1 MWWRNL
7 RLLFGFSLFALSGGL
22 IPVLAQPLSLEQNLY
37 RSALEALRQQRTG
50 EAYALQA
57 RLGDYPLA
65 PYVTYY
71 DLYWQPQVAR
81 LAEVKQ
87 FMRRYP
93 GSYLASRLER
103 RYLHLLAQEQ
113 NWHDFLG
120 LRPAKPNSVDLQC
133 YYYRAQ
139 LAKGQRDLAFDG
151 AAALWLHGDSRP
163 GECDRLF
170 AAWRDAGR
178 LSDSQIWA
186 RQQLAFAQGNAALVK
201 YLSGLYQSTGWQRL
215 GKRITTLQ
223 ANPDRLFTLLPA
235 GREIRDRRLAE
246 LTLQRWANQDAPAV
260 LRTLPQAK
268 QRYGLRPPAVASVE
282 QAIARRLL
290 LDRSRQQRHWLDSRM
305 DKSWPAELLEL
316 RARVAIYESDW
327 PAVNRTI
334 ALMAPAQQGQSRWRY
349 WRGRAE
355 QQAGQTGAARH
366 QFELGRQ
373 ERSYYGFLS
382 AQQLGKPFFLQ
393 QTPLKRGL
401 DWKSASRRWDALL
414 RIEALLQLDET
425 DLAHAEWYYLVD
437 QVSYDEKLQLG
448 GLALAKGWH
457 HLAVQASIRAE
468 AWDVLELRFPTP
480 LSQTFSQFAQAR
492 ALEPSLLY
500 ALARQE
506 SALYPKAKSPVGA
519 TGLMQLMPAT
529 AKHTAKKWG
538 YPQPRPQQLVEPTL
552 NIRLGSAYLR
562 ELLDQYQGNRVLAT
576 AAYNAGP
583 GRVRQWRSS
592 AGMPMDAWVES
603 IPFRETRNYVQNVL
617 VYNVIYQQQLKRPL
631 RFLSEGELT
640 LRY

>member
-7 RLLFGFSLFALSGGL
+7 QLLFGFSLFLLVGGL
-22 IPVLAQPLSLEQNLY
+22 VPSHAQALSLEQTLY
-37 RSALEALRQQRTG
+37 RSALEALRQQRSG
-50 EAYALQA
+50 EAYALLA
-57 RLGDYPLA
+57 RLGNFPLA
-65 PYVTYY
+65 PYVEYY
-71 DLYWQPQVAR
+71 DLSWQPEVAR

-87 FMRRYP
+87 FMQRHP

-113 NWHDFLG
+113 NWHAFLD
-120 LRPAKPNSVDLQC
+120 LRPSKPNSVDLQC
-133 YYYRAQ
+133 YYYRAK
-139 LAKGQRDLAFDG
+139 LATGQRDLAFDG
-151 AAALWLHGDSRP
+151 AAELWLHGDSRP

-170 AAWRDAGR
+170 VAWRDAGR
-178 LSDSQIWA
+178 MSDSRVWA
-186 RQQLAFAQGNAALVK
+186 RQQLAFSQGNASLVN
-201 YLSGLYQSTGWQRL
+201 YLSSLYQSRGWQHL
-215 GKRITTLQ
+215 GNRVNQLLAQ
-223 ANPDRLFTLLPA
+223 PDKLFALLPA
-235 GREIRDRRLAE
+235 GHEIRDRRLAE
-246 LTLQRWANQDAPAV
+246 LSLQRWANQDAQGV
-260 LRTLPQAK
+260 LRILSQAK

-282 QAIARRLL
+282 QAIGRRLL
-290 LDRSRQQRHWLDSRM
+290 LDRSTQQRRWLDSHLN
-305 DKSWPAELLEL
+305 KQWPAELLEL
-316 RARVAIYESDW
+316 RARLAIFEADW

-334 ALMAPAQQGQSRWRY
+334 ALMAPEQQGQSRWRY

-355 QQAGQTGAARH
+355 QQAGHSGAARH

-373 ERSYYGFLS
+373 ERSYYGFLC
-382 AQQLGKPFFLQ
+382 AQQLDKPFSLQ
-393 QTPLKRGL
+393 QVPLKRGL
-401 DWKSASRRWDALL
+401 DWATASRRWEALP

-425 DLAHAEWYYLVD
+425 DLARAEWYYLME
-437 QVSYDEKLQLG
+437 QVGYEEKLQLG
-448 GLALAKGWH
+448 GLALARGWH
-457 HLAVQASIRAE
+457 DLAVQAGIRAE

-480 LSQTFSQFAQAR
+480 MTKTFSQFAQAR
-492 ALEPSLLY
+492 ALDPSLLY

-519 TGLMQLMPAT
+519 MGLMQLMPAT

-583 GRVRQWRSS
+583 GRVRQWRSD

-603 IPFRETRNYVQNVL
+603 IPYRETRHYVQNVL
-617 VYNVIYQQQLKRPL
+617 VYNVIYQQRLNRPL
-631 RFLSEGELT
+631 RFLTQGELT